1 MAKLSLFLLIRR
13 NQETT
18 DKEEYVMKKFRVT
31 VTETLKRFV
40 EVEAENEDEAAEKV
54 DFMYDTEDIVLTA
67 DDYYQTCITVDEMP
81 EQVQET
87 ARKRNGSA
95 R

>member
-1 MAKLSLFLLIRR
+1 
-13 NQETT
+13 
-18 DKEEYVMKKFRVT
+18 MKKFRVT

-54 DFMYDTEDIVLTA
+54 DFMYDNEDIVLTA
-67 DDYYQTCITVDEMP
+67 DDYYATNITVDELP

>member
-1 MAKLSLFLLIRR
+1 
-13 NQETT
+13 
-18 DKEEYVMKKFRVT
+18 MKKFRVT
-31 VTETLKRFV
+31 LTETLKRFV

-54 DFMYDTEDIVLTA
+54 DFMYDNEDIVLTA
-67 DDYYQTCITVDEMP
+67 DDYYATNITVDELP

-87 ARKRNGSA
+87 ARKRNESA

>member
-1 MAKLSLFLLIRR
+1 
-13 NQETT
+13 
-18 DKEEYVMKKFRVT
+18 MKKFRVT
-31 VTETLKRFV
+31 VAETLKRFV

-54 DFMYDTEDIVLTA
+54 DFMYDNEDIVLTA
-67 DDYYQTCITVDEMP
+67 DDYYATNITVDELP

>member
-1 MAKLSLFLLIRR
+1 
-13 NQETT
+13 
-18 DKEEYVMKKFRVT
+18 MKKFRVT

-40 EVEAENEDEAAEKV
+40 DVEAENEDEAAEKV
-54 DFMYDTEDIVLTA
+54 DFMYDNVDIVLTA
-67 DDYYQTCITVDEMP
+67 DDYYSTKITVDEMP
-81 EQVQET
+81 EQLQET

>member
-1 MAKLSLFLLIRR
+1 MCKIREMIRKAKSVLES
-13 NQETT
+13 N
-18 DKEEYVMKKFRVT
+18 
-31 VTETLKRFV
+31 
-40 EVEAENEDEAAEKV
+40 
-54 DFMYDTEDIVLTA
+54 EDIVLTA
-67 DDYYQTCITVDEMP
+67 DDYYATNITVDEMP

>member
-1 MAKLSLFLLIRR
+1 
-13 NQETT
+13 
-18 DKEEYVMKKFRVT
+18 MKKFRAT

-54 DFMYDTEDIVLTA
+54 DFMYDNEDIVLTA
-67 DDYYQTCITVDEMP
+67 DDYYATNITVDELP

-87 ARKRNGSA
+87 ARKRNESA

>member
-1 MAKLSLFLLIRR
+1 
-13 NQETT
+13 
-18 DKEEYVMKKFRVT
+18 MKKFRVT

-54 DFMYDTEDIVLTA
+54 DFMYDNEDIVLTA
-67 DDYYQTCITVDEMP
+67 DDYYSTNITVDELP

>member
-1 MAKLSLFLLIRR
+1 
-13 NQETT
+13 
-18 DKEEYVMKKFRVT
+18 MKKFRVT

-40 EVEAENEDEAAEKV
+40 EVEAENEDKAAEKV
-54 DFMYDTEDIVLTA
+54 DFMYDNEDIVLTA
-67 DDYYQTCITVDEMP
+67 DDYYATNITVDELP